1 MPGGHCAP
9 KRFYT
14 CGNWVPWKDYT
25 FISLNTEPNAKQT
38 MEQPVT
44 SLSARAEQHV
54 CAFYREFI
62 DEKYLY
68 HNYQHVRDV
77 VDASR
82 RLGQLHQLPY
92 EEMELLELAA
102 WFHDTG
108 FSEGAE
114 GHEVRSAR
122 NAARFLEKQ
131 MVSPERIRKVEA
143 LIMATQPASVPG
155 ELLEELI
162 RDADLSHLG
171 SELYWDRSSR
181 VRQELLMTRQNFMPE
196 EEWVQFELD
205 FMLRH
210 YYHTEV
216 ARQLYDAT
224 KQKNIKQLRKYQ
236 LSIQPPE
243 LWSEEDREK
252 KKKKKNKDFKDLN
265 LGRGVE
271 TMFRTSYRMH
281 TNLSAIADNKAN
293 IMLSVNGIIISIV
306 ISSLVP
312 KLGVE
317 TRLVVPTFI
326 LLAFCLSSLVFAIL
340 ASSPKVTK
348 GVYTREDIRNRSSNL
363 LFFGNFYKMP
373 IEDFEWGVMEMIK
386 DSDFLY
392 SSMTRDLYYLGIVL
406 AHKYRL
412 IRICYMVFMVGLIAS
427 VLAFGLAYLL

>member
-1 MPGGHCAP
+1 
-9 KRFYT
+9 
-14 CGNWVPWKDYT
+14 
-25 FISLNTEPNAKQT
+25 

>member
-1 MPGGHCAP
+1 
-9 KRFYT
+9 
-14 CGNWVPWKDYT
+14 
-25 FISLNTEPNAKQT
+25 
-38 MEQPVT
+38 MEQQVT
-44 SLSARAEQHV
+44 SLAARAEQHV

-77 VDASR
+77 VEAAR

-114 GHEVRSAR
+114 GHEARSAR

-131 MVSPERIRKVEA
+131 MVSPERIRKIEA
-143 LIMATQPASVPG
+143 LILATQPASVPSD
-155 ELLEELI
+155 LLEELI

-243 LWSEEDREK
+243 RWSEEDREK

-312 KLGVE
+312 KLGAE
-317 TRLVVPTFI
+317 SRLVIPTFI

-348 GVYTREDIRNRSSNL
+348 GVYTREDILNRSSNL

-412 IRICYMVFMVGLIAS
+412 IRICYLVFMVGLIAS

>member
-243 LWSEEDREK
+243 FWSEEDREK